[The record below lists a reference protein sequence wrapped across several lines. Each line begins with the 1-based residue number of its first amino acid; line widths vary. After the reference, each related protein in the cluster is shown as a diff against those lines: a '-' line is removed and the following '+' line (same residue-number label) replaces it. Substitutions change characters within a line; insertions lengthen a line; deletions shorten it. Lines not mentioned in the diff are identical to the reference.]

1 MLSVLKRILL
11 SIAGGTLLQ
20 VLIYALFA
28 AFGAPGL
35 SAIFLWAWILFLGDQ
50 SPQSWS
56 RYFTEWVIV
65 IAVDNLLYSTLIYF
79 LLWNRDVK
87 KEVSNSGN
95 V

>member
-1 MLSVLKRILL
+1 VLKRILL
-11 SIAGGTLLQ
+11 SVVGGTLLQ

-28 AFGAPGL
+28 IFGVPGL
-35 SAIFLWAWILFLGDQ
+35 SVIFLWAWILFVGDQ

-56 RYFTEWVIV
+56 RYITEWVIV

-79 LLWNRDVK
+79 LLWNRAVT
-87 KEVSNSGN
+87 KEVSNSSN